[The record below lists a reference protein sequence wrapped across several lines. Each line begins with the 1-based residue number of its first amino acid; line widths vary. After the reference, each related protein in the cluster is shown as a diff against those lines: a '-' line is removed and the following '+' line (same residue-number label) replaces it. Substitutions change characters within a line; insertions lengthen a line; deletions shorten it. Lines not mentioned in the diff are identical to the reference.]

1 MPRNSRKN
9 SPGLFHHIMSQ
20 GINKEYI
27 FNNDNLKEKYIAIL
41 KDKMQK
47 NNVNILAYCIMDNH
61 VHLLVNI
68 VEIEDMCKFM
78 HQVNTAYAKFY
89 NKVYNRVGY
98 VFRNRYLAK
107 PILNEN
113 QLKRCIVY
121 IHRNPVVAEMV
132 KKESEYKFSS
142 YNEYLKSMNEE
153 KLIYSNSSKI
163 LFGEISINEFKK
175 EFKEIHNYKDSEL
188 AEFDDFKENAE
199 INTEELLEK
208 YAYLSENEKILR
220 LNLKEKISER
230 KLAETF
236 NKSRYEIRK
245 ILKQKLQTDQKGQP
259 N

>member
-107 PILNEN
+107 PILDES

-245 ILKQKLQTDQKGQP
+245 ILKQELQTDQKGQP